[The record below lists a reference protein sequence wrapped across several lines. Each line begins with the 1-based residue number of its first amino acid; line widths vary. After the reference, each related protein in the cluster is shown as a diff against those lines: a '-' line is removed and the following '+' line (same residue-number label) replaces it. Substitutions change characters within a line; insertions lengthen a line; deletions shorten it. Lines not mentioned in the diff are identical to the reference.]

1 MKIKISGIVK
11 VSRETKNIIPF
22 TYGLLGFSPKTGKT
36 FLDIFV
42 DSVGASIPICRF
54 CDDSYVRLVE
64 PAKSDSFYVAKLTHA
79 VSSLGLRRAL
89 TEALVKKGISDKYA
103 FK

>member
-42 DSVGASIPICRF
+42 DSDNVPIPVCRF
-54 CDDSYVRLVE
+54 CDESYVRLVE

-79 VSSLGLRRAL
+79 VSSPGLRRAL
-89 TEALVKKGISDKYA
+89 TEALIKKGIADNFS